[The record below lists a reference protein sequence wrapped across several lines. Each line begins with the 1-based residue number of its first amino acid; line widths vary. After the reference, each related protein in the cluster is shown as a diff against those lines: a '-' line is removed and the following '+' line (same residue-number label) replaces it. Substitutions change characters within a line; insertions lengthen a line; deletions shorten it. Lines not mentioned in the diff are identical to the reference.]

1 MNWLLIVVLCVLAL
15 CAAFGYYK
23 GLLRMVY
30 SLVSWIII
38 LLIVSWGAP
47 QIEHYLTENTMI
59 YERVETYCQ
68 ERIRETAN
76 AQVESGLSAGQ
87 GELADLGVNVPETV
101 LEGILDQTSGA
112 ADALL
117 VQSGVY
123 EQIAAELAGF
133 VMQGLSFVI
142 ALITAWIVVHIISQ
156 LLGIVSRIP
165 ILKGINRTLGLFAG
179 GIYGFLLVWIA
190 FYIIALCST
199 SETGAVLVSYIYD
212 NVFLTFL
219 YENNL
224 ILTLMLGFF

>member
-1 MNWLLIVVLCVLAL
+1 MNWLLIVVLCVMAL
-15 CAAFGYYK
+15 CAALGYYK
-23 GLLRMVY
+23 GLLRIVY

-38 LLIVSWGAP
+38 MVIVSWGAP
-47 QIEHYLTENTMI
+47 LIETYLTENTVL

-68 ERIRETAN
+68 EHIRETAN
-76 AQVESGLSAGQ
+76 AQVETELSDRQ
-87 GELADLGVNVPETV
+87 GELAELGVNVPEAV
-101 LEGILDQTSGA
+101 LEGILDRTSGA
-112 ADALL
+112 ADEFL

-179 GIYGFLLVWIA
+179 GIYGVLIVWIA
-190 FYIIALCST
+190 FYIIALCSA
-199 SETGAVLVSYIYD
+199 SETGMVLTSYIYD

>member
-23 GLLRMVY
+23 GFLRIVY
-30 SLVSWIII
+30 SLVSWVII
-38 LLIVSWGAP
+38 LMVVSWGAP
-47 QIEHYLTENTMI
+47 QIEHYLTENTSLH
-59 YERVETYCQ
+59 ERLETYC
-68 ERIRETAN
+68 EEYIRESAN
-76 AQVESGLSAGQ
+76 AQLESELSEGQ
-87 GELADLGVNVPETV
+87 GELADLGVNIPEAM
-101 LEGILDQTSGA
+101 LEGILEQTSGTA
-112 ADALL
+112 NELL

-123 EQIAAELAGF
+123 ERLAAELAGL

-142 ALITAWIVVHIISQ
+142 ALITAWILVHIISQ
-156 LLGIVSRIP
+156 LLGIVSHIP
-165 ILKGINRTLGLFAG
+165 ILKGINRMLGLFAG

-199 SETGAVLVSYIYD
+199 SETGAVLTSYIYD
-212 NVFLTFL
+212 NAFLTFL